1 MNGKLQQRSALD
13 IAREIWLPAT
23 ILSCLAVVLR
33 LLVATR
39 REGIEID
46 GIVYL
51 MNAQAM
57 RGDWHSINL
66 MHPPL
71 YSMLLAAFDSVW
83 SDAEWG
89 ARVVSAVVGG
99 LWVWPALWLAGE
111 TTTARVRWPAGL
123 LVALFP
129 SAVDASTRVLAE
141 SLFGLCLAVF
151 LVGLIRTLK
160 TQSWLA
166 AGLSGAAGGLATL
179 ARPEGMAYLPFA
191 WGTAALAAVVCVQR
205 ERRRYVMIAA
215 GVVTAVW
222 VLAVFPYAMA
232 IKQQTGQWH
241 WSGKVGVTLRW
252 AESVGQERSQA
263 FLEHV
268 VQGAQD
274 DDLPRSISGYVLTH
288 PLESARRAAV
298 NLYLLD
304 KYVVPGLMHS
314 GGLALVILGLVCLRL
329 RPTADAWEWYL
340 VAALLPL
347 AGFLLFVVEVRYFVS
362 AVPALCIVAAIGLA
376 RMRQI
381 GRPDGSETGPS
392 RVGMV
397 VLVVVLVSFVPWLVR
412 PWFRQ
417 DPSAVEKAVGVWLR
431 QTEGRGSVLVGRYPR
446 VAYYAGATAV
456 PFPPLPLD
464 GLLAEG
470 RKQGGGF
477 LIADSTVLPVTRPD
491 LLMLTA
497 GTSGRPDLELIHVE
511 EDRAG
516 RRVVVYR
523 IHPERK

>member
-1 MNGKLQQRSALD
+1 MSTEPQRRSG
-13 IAREIWLPAT
+13 REIIRDIWLPAT
-23 ILSCLAVVLR
+23 ILSCAAVALR

-46 GIVYL
+46 GITYL
-51 MNAQAM
+51 LNAQAM
-57 RGDWHSINL
+57 KGDWHSINL
-66 MHPPL
+66 LHPPL
-71 YSMLLAAFDSVW
+71 YSMLLAVCESFW

-99 LWVWPALWLAGE
+99 LWVWPTLWLASE
-111 TTTARVRWPAGL
+111 TTTARVHWPAGL
-123 LVALFP
+123 LMALFP
-129 SAVDASTRVLAE
+129 AAVDASTRVLSE

-151 LVGLIRTLK
+151 LVGLIRTVK

-179 ARPEGMAYLPFA
+179 TRPEGMAYLPFA
-191 WGTAALAAVVCVQR
+191 WGVLALSAVFCVQR
-205 ERRRYVMIAA
+205 DRRRHVMVAV
-215 GVVTAVW
+215 GMLTAMW
-222 VLAVFPYAMA
+222 MLAVFPYAMA

-252 AESVGQERSQA
+252 AESVGQERPQA

-274 DDLPRSISGYVLTH
+274 DDLPRSIGGYVLTH
-288 PLESARRAAV
+288 PLESVQRVAANV
-298 NLYLLD
+298 YLMD
-304 KYVVPGLMHS
+304 KYVLPGLMHS

-329 RPTADAWEWYL
+329 RPAADSWEWYL
-340 VAALLPL
+340 VASLLPL

-376 RMRQI
+376 RLRQI
-381 GRPDGSETGPS
+381 GQPAESETGPS
-392 RVGMV
+392 RMGMI

-417 DPSAVEKAVGVWLR
+417 DPSAVEKAAGLWLR
-431 QTEGRGSVLVGRYPR
+431 QTEGRGAVLVGRYPR
-446 VAYYAGATAV
+446 VAYYAEATAV
-456 PFPPLPLD
+456 PFSPLPLD
-464 GLLAEG
+464 GLLAEARKHGG
-470 RKQGGGF
+470 RF
-477 LIADSTVLPVTRPD
+477 LIADSVVLPDTRPD

-497 GTSGRPDLELIHVE
+497 GSSGRADLEPIHVE

-523 IHPERK
+523 IHAERK